1 MRNPFKPNKIYT
13 IGNRIFECYVN
24 SEGGAW
30 ASVSVWE
37 VVRPTWIF
45 FRTKYYDSKY
55 FRIDKYDSIEMGVLD
70 SLQYLLEVEY
80 EQNQRIAKWKEFEGR

>member
-1 MRNPFKPNKIYT
+1 MRNPFKPNKIYK
-13 IGNRIFECYVN
+13 IGNRTFECYVN
-24 SEGGAW
+24 SEGEAW
-30 ASVSVWE
+30 ASVTVWE

-45 FRTKYYDSKY
+45 FRTKYYNYKY
-55 FRIDKYDSIEMGVLD
+55 FRIDNYDSIEMGVLA

>member
-13 IGNRIFECYVN
+13 IDNRTFECYVV
-24 SEGGAW
+24 SEGDAW

-45 FRTKYYDSKY
+45 FRTKYYDSTY
-55 FRIDKYDSIEMGVLD
+55 FRIDNYDSIEMGVLD
-70 SLQYLLEVEY
+70 SLQHLLAEEY
-80 EQNQRIAKWKEFEGR
+80 KQNQRIAKWKEFEGR